1 MGHSD
6 MTTVF
11 VSGPTG
17 CIGAAA
23 VGHLLD
29 EGVDR
34 VVGFSRREDFSRIPR
49 RYHDRIR
56 LIQGDITDAAQVRD
70 AVNDAE
76 PTALIHLAAFQTP
89 DCQARPMEGL
99 SVNVAGTLNM
109 FRAAR
114 QLGDRLQR
122 FVFASSAAVYG
133 PRALYGED
141 SVRVDVPYLPPNL
154 YGYWKIAGEGM
165 AQAFHAQTGVP
176 TISLRLA
183 TTYGPGRDQG
193 LTSAPTTA
201 IKSAVL
207 GIRYRL
213 PYQGTR
219 AFPLCRR
226 CGRRIFTGGDRPVR
240 GVPGLQPERADSTH
254 TGVRRNS
261 PLGVRQRRGAGLRCC
276 HRRRGDVDALRL

>member
-34 VVGFSRREDFSRIPR
+34 VVGFSRREDFSRIPC

-109 FRAAR
+109 FRA
-114 QLGDRLQR
+114 
-122 FVFASSAAVYG
+122 
-133 PRALYGED
+133 
-141 SVRVDVPYLPPNL
+141 
-154 YGYWKIAGEGM
+154 
-165 AQAFHAQTGVP
+165 
-176 TISLRLA
+176 
-183 TTYGPGRDQG
+183 
-193 LTSAPTTA
+193 
-201 IKSAVL
+201 
-207 GIRYRL
+207 
-213 PYQGTR
+213 
-219 AFPLCRR
+219 
-226 CGRRIFTGGDRPVR
+226 
-240 GVPGLQPERADSTH
+240 PGLQPERADSTH